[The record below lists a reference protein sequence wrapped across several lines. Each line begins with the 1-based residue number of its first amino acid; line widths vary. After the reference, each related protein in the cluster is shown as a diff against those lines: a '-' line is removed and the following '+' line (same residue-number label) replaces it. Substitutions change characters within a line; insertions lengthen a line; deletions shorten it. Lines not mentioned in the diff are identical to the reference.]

1 MVTDAIISTKV
12 RLTVSPLRTLLLPLP
27 SVYSQPFAFPGQ
39 TRNVSHALSYS
50 CRLFFSLGPVFR
62 ARFVCFQQ
70 LADSFCKMPGVGRS
84 LASRTLVRG
93 TRSGI
98 SSRRFGSRG
107 ATLLGERTPPF
118 SRRSLCALSIFRINT
133 CKSVSKQTTLTLF
146 RINTY
151 EKPGEGGGLG

>member
-27 SVYSQPFAFPGQ
+27 SVYSQPSAFPGQ

-70 LADSFCKMPGVGRS
+70 LADSFCKMPGGGRS
-84 LASRTLVRG
+84 LASRPLVRG
-93 TRSGI
+93 PRSGI

-118 SRRSLCALSIFRINT
+118 SRQSLCALSIFRINT

-151 EKPGEGGGLG
+151 EKPGEGG